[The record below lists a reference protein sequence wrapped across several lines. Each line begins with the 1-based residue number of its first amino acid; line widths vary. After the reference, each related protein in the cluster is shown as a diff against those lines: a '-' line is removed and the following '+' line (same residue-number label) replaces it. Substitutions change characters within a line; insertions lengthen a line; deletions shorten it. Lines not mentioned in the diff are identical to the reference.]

1 MYYWCFIACLRIGN
15 HGRNLTKGTMSDK
28 QINMEPSEQN
38 LTEDTT
44 TADTK
49 PELLVNLN
57 YSGEPVRLSKSTL
70 SKLIISM
77 ERMGVESVLIGQ
89 ISLSPFKMATKKFG
103 KPRDSLQQNGNSS

>member
-1 MYYWCFIACLRIGN
+1 
-15 HGRNLTKGTMSDK
+15 MSDK
-28 QINMEPSEQN
+28 QTNMEQSEPS
-38 LTEDTT
+38 LTDEDT

-49 PELLVNLN
+49 PALLASLN
-57 YSGEPVRLSKSTL
+57 YSDGLARLSLFTL
-70 SKLIISM
+70 KRLITSM

>member
-1 MYYWCFIACLRIGN
+1 
-15 HGRNLTKGTMSDK
+15 MSDK

-77 ERMGVESVLIGQ
+77 ERMGVEYVPIAQ
-89 ISLSPFKMATKKFG
+89 TSLVPSRTVTLKFG
-103 KPRDSLQQNGNSS
+103 KPKDTLPQLGNSS